1 MNKYMIS
8 LSVPVIYNMIDF
20 IGKFSYKV
28 MKTATHYLFTNI
40 VDLLLVWIKVCNR
53 YLSIKQG
60 ENLYNILST
69 YWFDLDLSME
79 NNTIFISYVKP
90 MWCILWKFT

>member
-1 MNKYMIS
+1 MHTQCVLIKPRQHTSNLIQYDTNTCTHTMNKYMIS

-40 VDLLLVWIKVCNR
+40 VDLLLV
-53 YLSIKQG
+53 
-60 ENLYNILST
+60 
-69 YWFDLDLSME
+69 
-79 NNTIFISYVKP
+79 
-90 MWCILWKFT
+90 